1 MRKINIIDIFNPTK
15 LRDWLNG
22 LLKKVDEGTGE
33 TVTPGYGL
41 SEKDGKIMLGREQ
54 DNVTQVVDVDNGKA
68 LVFGRAD
75 GSELHGIIKTKGYI
89 LLKEGNA
96 KVGILPPSE
105 TENHEGLLPVASGE
119 CRALID
125 GVSVVVTSSQQIYM
139 GVGNG
144 VIQPAFTILSDNKP
158 RVYTDDYSS
167 EDPGAGYMIVNK
179 KHLQSEL
186 NKLITRIEALEAK
199 P

>member
-54 DNVTQVVDVDNGKA
+54 DNITQVVDIDGEKE
-68 LVFGRAD
+68 LVLGRVV
-75 GSELHGIIKTKGYI
+75 GSEQHGIITAKDYI
-89 LLKEGNA
+89 ILKEGDA
-96 KVGILPPSE
+96 KIVIISPID
-105 TENHEGLLPVASGE
+105 TQNYEGLLPAASGE
-119 CRALID
+119 YLVIID
-125 GVSVVVTSSQQIYM
+125 GASVVVTSSRQIYM
-139 GVGNG
+139 GVGSG
-144 VIQPAFTILSDNKP
+144 VIKPAFVIPSDNKP
-158 RVYTDDYSS
+158 RVYIDDYNSD
-167 EDPGAGYMIVNK
+167 DPSAEYMIVNK
-179 KHLQSEL
+179 KHLKSEL
-186 NKLITRIEALEAK
+186 DKLITRIEALEAK